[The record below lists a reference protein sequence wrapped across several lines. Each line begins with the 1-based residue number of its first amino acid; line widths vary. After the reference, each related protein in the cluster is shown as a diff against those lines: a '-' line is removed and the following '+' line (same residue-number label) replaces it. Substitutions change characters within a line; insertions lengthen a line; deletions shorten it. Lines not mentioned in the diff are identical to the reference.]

1 MKPFR
6 LNQKQEKAIEAM
18 ITFAVDGTLGSA
30 AFMGAAGTGKT
41 TTLQHFARKCI
52 GLFGEKTILFITPTH
67 KAASVLREKMP
78 KGINVDTIAKTIG
91 VKTKRNKDKEE
102 FVEPTVSVLHKQAE
116 SLKERF
122 PDLKIIIVDE
132 SSMVSQNNADSL
144 QAIVDLCNHLPI
156 VFSGDPFQ
164 LPPVAEKSKDL
175 DQLETEEE
183 TEYSK
188 NMCSQFA
195 SASYAIKLEKVER
208 HTGPVLDYATSIREN
223 FKQPNKFPLSS
234 IKGADSLIQI
244 FDSEANWMQT
254 FFEFV
259 KKHGL
264 KAKAITHKNNTCN
277 KLTTALRFS
286 LYGPESGNG
295 WMPGENITFPNY
307 TILPKTG
314 ERIYSCTDA
323 QIKTAEIV
331 EINETFTEIDYLTP
345 IKQLPRSLSIGL
357 QGQFQKLIVVTSRF
371 PAELKVLV
379 PLIGNRDMQE
389 HRSQIRRKLTEL
401 ANNDI
406 IKGDCLESA
415 WQAMGQLNNY
425 FPTIYSANV
434 MTVHKS
440 QGSSFDHVF
449 VHKDVQECKA
459 DYSNALLYVAATRA
473 KKGLYFLN
481 Q

>member
-1 MKPFR
+1 MKPIR
-6 LNQKQEKAIEAM
+6 LNQEQEKAIKDM
-18 ITFAVDGTLGSA
+18 IEFVADGTSGSA

-41 TTLQHFARKCI
+41 TTLQHFARKFI
-52 GLFGEKTILFITPTH
+52 ELFGEKTILFITPTH

-78 KGINVDTIAKTIG
+78 KGISVDTIAKTIG
-91 VKTKRNKDKEE
+91 VKTKKNKDKEE

-164 LPPVAEKSKDL
+164 LPPVAKKSKDL

-195 SASYAIKLEKVER
+195 SASYSIKLKKVER
-208 HTGPVLDYATSIREN
+208 HTGPVFDYATSIREN

-234 IKGADSLIQI
+234 IKEAGSLIEV

-259 KKHGL
+259 KKHSL

-277 KLTTALRFS
+277 KLTTALRFA
-286 LYGPESGNG
+286 LYGHESGNG
-295 WMPGENITFPNY
+295 WMPGENITFPSY
-307 TILPKTG
+307 TILPSG

-331 EINETFTEIDYLTP
+331 EINKLFKEIDYLTP
-345 IKQLPRSLSIGL
+345 IKQLPRSLSISL
-357 QGQFQKLIVVTSRF
+357 QGQFQKLIIVSNRF
-371 PAELKVLV
+371 PAELEVFV
-379 PLIGNRDMQE
+379 PLIGAKDMQE

-406 IKGDCLESA
+406 IKSDCLVCA
-415 WQAMGQLNNY
+415 WDAMRQLNSY

-449 VHKDVQECKA
+449 VHKDVEECKA

-481 Q
+481 P